1 MWVTRGYESLP
12 WVGFAARVL
21 TCLSSEPT
29 GVLTPLTPRRFLL
42 CFFENLFLSFKSKL
56 NYACR
61 YTPFILEAKTR
72 FLPLVHTFVHEA
84 YRDPWKWYLKKKTQ
98 AASYITGTGHDTVW
112 KQKPSHAL
120 SAVPPAIAT
129 TSTFGEIFLR
139 ESVLSWALCCMLL
152 SLDPQSRP
160 LNSFKDS
167 LVGKLCPC
175 LSGHNHSFSP
185 VCIQSD
191 AAQFSAQEY
200 WSTTSPM
207 LISSPVDPKVT

>member
-1 MWVTRGYESLP
+1 MIQCG
-12 WVGFAARVL
+12 
-21 TCLSSEPT
+21 
-29 GVLTPLTPRRFLL
+29 
-42 CFFENLFLSFKSKL
+42 SK
-56 NYACR
+56 
-61 YTPFILEAKTR
+61 
-72 FLPLVHTFVHEA
+72 
-84 YRDPWKWYLKKKTQ
+84 
-98 AASYITGTGHDTVW
+98 
-112 KQKPSHAL
+112 KPSHAL

-200 WSTTSPM
+200 WYQIHNFPHAHLKPCGPEGDLTLALHSAGLTLLEEDASLEM
-207 LISSPVDPKVT
+207 

>member
-112 KQKPSHAL
+112 KQKTKPRPLGCTSCHSDNIHIWRDLPQGECSFLGTLLHASLSGSTKPTTEQFQGQPGGKAL
-120 SAVPPAIAT
+120 SLP
-129 TSTFGEIFLR
+129 LR
-139 ESVLSWALCCMLL
+139 T
-152 SLDPQSRP
+152 QSQ
-160 LNSFKDS
+160 L
-167 LVGKLCPC
+167 
-175 LSGHNHSFSP
+175 
-185 VCIQSD
+185 
-191 AAQFSAQEY
+191 
-200 WSTTSPM
+200 
-207 LISSPVDPKVT
+207 